1 MADFDESRSM
11 VFKND
16 GNDEYFDE
24 SRKIQ
29 TNLTLTVAKNDRLT
43 PNSKGHSYPQTCI
56 MKYITGIHTLI
67 INIALALNR
76 IPD

>member
-24 SRKIQ
+24 LRKIQ
-29 TNLTLTVAKNDRLT
+29 TNLTLTVAKMTVWHLT
-43 PNSKGHSYPQTCI
+43 VKGIP
-56 MKYITGIHTLI
+56 TLKHV
-67 INIALALNR
+67 
-76 IPD
+76 